1 MSKREQS
8 QLVAL
13 FEVKTGMTVQAT
25 NDRGAMVSRPI
36 DNGVR
41 VEGWTWEDIAEAV

>member
-25 NDRGAMVSRPI
+25 NERGAMVSRPI
-36 DNGVR
+36 VGDVR
-41 VEGWTWEDIAEAV
+41 VDRWTWEAIQEAV